1 MHLVSSVSRERAR
14 PNTEEDVMNEF
25 SEIFGT
31 DLTTEIFCFSSIMF
45 LLLYAAGFVFLQ
57 KWSRTAGRTTAIHRH
72 AISGLGA
79 ALVAMAV
86 GFALH
91 AVNITVASARAQ
103 SGAAASISP
112 LELHRSIGTKS
123 IPVQRFEDQ
132 TFVFPGR
139 D

>member
-1 MHLVSSVSRERAR
+1 
-14 PNTEEDVMNEF
+14 MNEF
-25 SEIFGT
+25 SEIFST

-112 LELHRSIGTKS
+112 LELHRGIGTKS
-123 IPVQRFEDQ
+123 IPVQKFEDQ